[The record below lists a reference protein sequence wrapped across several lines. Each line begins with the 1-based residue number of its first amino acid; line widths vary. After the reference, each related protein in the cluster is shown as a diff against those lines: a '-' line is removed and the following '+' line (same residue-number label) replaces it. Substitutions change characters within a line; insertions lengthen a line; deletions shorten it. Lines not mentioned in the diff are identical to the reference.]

1 MARRCEQADGRAR
14 TSVIVADISCDG
26 AAARKSGDQFLGS
39 GAILRNR
46 DGYVE
51 RLKKGP
57 SLVDVG
63 ASLLKTVEERP
74 SGGGEGG
81 VEFVARIVS
90 RDFDDG
96 GCSLECLLVKMSDR

>member
-1 MARRCEQADGRAR
+1 MARRCEHADGRAR
-14 TSVIVADISCDG
+14 TRAIVDDISRDG
-26 AAARKSGDQFLGS
+26 AAARQSADHFLGS

-57 SLVDVG
+57 SPVDVG

-74 SGGGEGG
+74 PGGGEGG

-90 RDFDDG
+90 RDFEDG
-96 GCSLECLLVKMSDR
+96 VCSLECLLVKMSGR